1 MRSARIRSVFL
12 ALTALAVLAVSASA
26 QQQPDF
32 SAVQIKTT
40 KITDNFYALEGQ
52 GGRIGVLAG
61 PDGVLMVDAQFA
73 PLTEKIV
80 AAIKQISP
88 QPIRFLV
95 NTHVHGDHTGGN
107 ENFAKMG
114 VIIYSR
120 AQLRDRL
127 AHPRPNAQGT
137 TPPAAPAAA
146 LPKVTYNGRTSW
158 HMNGE
163 TVELI
168 AIPQAHT
175 DGDTLVHFPRADVLM
190 TGDFYRSVAYPNI
203 DRNNGGSLN
212 GMINGLGQ
220 VIGIAGPN
228 TKILPGHGPIVDRNA
243 VVDHRDMMLGV
254 RDAVA
259 KLIRE
264 GKSEQDVIA
273 ANPAGPFESK
283 VQQPGMTRDRF
294 VGQVYAELKA
304 GL

>member
-1 MRSARIRSVFL
+1 MKFATLRSFSL
-12 ALTALAVLAVSASA
+12 AVTALAVLAVSAAA
-26 QQQPDF
+26 QQTDF
-32 SAVQIKTT
+32 SKVEIKTT

-61 PDGVLMVDAQFA
+61 PDGVLMVDGQFA

-114 VIIYSR
+114 AIIYSR
-120 AQLRDRL
+120 PQLRDRL
-127 AHPRPNAQGT
+127 AHPRTNAQGN
-137 TPPAAPAAA
+137 TPRPAPEMA
-146 LPKVTYNGRTSW
+146 LPKVTYNERATW

-163 TVELI
+163 EVELI
-168 AIPQAHT
+168 AIPRAHT
-175 DGDTLVHFPRADVLM
+175 DGDTLVRFPANDVIM
-190 TGDFYRSVAYPNI
+190 TGDFFRSVAYPNI
-203 DRNNGGSLN
+203 DRINGGSLN
-212 GMINGLGQ
+212 GMINGLGT
-220 VIGIAGPN
+220 VIGLAGPN
-228 TKILPGHGPIVDRNA
+228 TKILPGHGPIVGRDA
-243 VVDHRDMMLGV
+243 VVAHRDMMLGV

-264 GKSEQDVIA
+264 GKSEQEVIA

-283 VQQPGMTRDRF
+283 VQQPGESRDRF
-294 VGQVYAELKA
+294 VAQVYAELK
-304 GL
+304 GQ